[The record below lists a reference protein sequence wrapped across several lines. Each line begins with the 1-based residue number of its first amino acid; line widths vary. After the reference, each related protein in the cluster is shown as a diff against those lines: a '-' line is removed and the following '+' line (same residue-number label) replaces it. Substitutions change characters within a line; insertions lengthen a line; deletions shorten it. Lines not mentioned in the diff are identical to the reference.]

1 MRSLSLENR
10 IKVLYQE
17 TQGDSDRTANTALV
31 YLVHLTETKTKRQ
44 TYPWIPNE
52 ERGVVTITRDT
63 VRKESSSVSS
73 TT

>member
-10 IKVLYQE
+10 IKVLCQE

-31 YLVHLTETKTKRQ
+31 CLVHLTEAETKRQ

-52 ERGVVTITRDT
+52 KRGVVTITRDT